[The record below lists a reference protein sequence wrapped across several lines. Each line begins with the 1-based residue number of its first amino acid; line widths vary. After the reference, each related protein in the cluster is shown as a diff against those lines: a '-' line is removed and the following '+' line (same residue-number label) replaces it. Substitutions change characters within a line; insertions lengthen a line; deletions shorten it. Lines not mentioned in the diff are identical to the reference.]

1 MNVQQL
7 SGESLNALLGRMLL
21 IRNFELTVGDLFA
34 NGKLPGFIHLS
45 VGEEAVPV
53 GVCANLR
60 DDDYLTS
67 THRGHGHCIAKG
79 VDVGAMMAELF
90 GKETGTSRG
99 KGGSMHIF
107 DYSIGMLGAN
117 GIVGGGAPLAVGAG
131 LSAKYR
137 KTNQVAVC
145 FFGDAAANQ
154 GALHESMNLA
164 GLWKLPV
171 IFVCENNQFGQFTRH
186 ELDSSVPDVSVRA
199 AAYNMPGEVVD
210 GMDVLAVRETV
221 GRAVRSAREGKGPSL
236 IEAKTYRF
244 RGHFEGDQ
252 QVYRTQAEV
261 DEWRKKDPII
271 RLRSTMVAQ
280 GVLTESDFE
289 KMEAEAK
296 AKVADAVKFAEA
308 SPSPTPSEYLEDVY
322 VSYG

>member
-7 SGESLNALLGRMLL
+7 SAENLKGLLNKMLL
-21 IRNFELTVGDLFA
+21 IRNFELTVGEIFA
-34 NGKLPGFIHLS
+34 AGRLPGFIHLS

-60 DDDYLTS
+60 DDDYITS

-79 VDVGAMMAELF
+79 VGVNAMMAELF

-107 DYSIGMLGAN
+107 DFSIGMLGAN
-117 GIVGGGAPLAVGAG
+117 GIVGAGAPLAIGAG

-137 KTNQVAVC
+137 KTDQVAVC

-154 GALHESMNLA
+154 GALHESMNIA

-186 ELDSSVPDVSVRA
+186 ELDTSVPDVSVRA
-199 AAYNMPGEVVD
+199 RAYNMPGEMVD
-210 GMDVLAVRETV
+210 GMDVLAVYEKV
-221 GRAVRSAREGKGPSL
+221 KEAVRNARAGKGPTL

-244 RGHFEGDQ
+244 RGHYEGDQ
-252 QVYRTQAEV
+252 QVYRSQSEV
-261 DEWRKKDPII
+261 DEWRKKDPIL
-271 RLRSTMVAQ
+271 RLRGMMIERGLLSEA
-280 GVLTESDFE
+280 DFA
-289 KMEAEAK
+289 KMEEDAK
-296 AKVADAVKFAEA
+296 AQVSDAVKFAEE
-308 SPSPTPSEYLEDVY
+308 SPAPAPLEYLEDVY

>member
-7 SGESLNALLGRMLL
+7 STENLIGLLNKMLL
-21 IRNFELTVGDLFA
+21 IRNFELTVGDIFA
-34 NGKLPGFIHLS
+34 TGRLPGFIHLS

-60 DDDYLTS
+60 DDDYITS

-79 VDVGAMMAELF
+79 VEVNAMMAELF
-90 GKETGTSRG
+90 GKETGTSKG

-107 DYSIGMLGAN
+107 DFSIGMLGAN
-117 GIVGGGAPLAVGAG
+117 GIVGAGAPLAIGAG

-137 KTNQVAVC
+137 KTDQVTVC

-154 GALHESMNLA
+154 GALHESMNIA

-171 IFVCENNQFGQFTRH
+171 VFVCENNQFGQFTRH
-186 ELDSSVPDVSVRA
+186 ELDSSVTDVSMRA
-199 AAYNMPGEVVD
+199 RGYNMPGEVVD
-210 GMDVLAVRETV
+210 GMDVLAVYERV
-221 GRAVRSAREGKGPSL
+221 GEAVRNARAGKGPTL

-252 QVYRTQAEV
+252 QVYRTQTEV
-261 DEWRKKDPII
+261 DEWRKKDPIL
-271 RLRSTMVAQ
+271 RLKGMMIERGLLS
-280 GVLTESDFE
+280 
-289 KMEAEAK
+289 EAEFTNMENGAK
-296 AKVADAVKFAEA
+296 TQISNAVKFAED
-308 SPSPTPSEYLEDVY
+308 SPAPAPSEYLEDVY

>member
-7 SGESLNALLGRMLL
+7 SSERLNELLNKMLL
-21 IRNFELTVGDLFA
+21 IRNFEQTVGEIFA
-34 NGKLPGFIHLS
+34 TGRLPGFIHLS

-79 VDVGAMMAELF
+79 VEINAMMAELF
-90 GKETGTSRG
+90 GKETGTSKG

-107 DYSIGMLGAN
+107 DFSIGMLGAN
-117 GIVGGGAPLAVGAG
+117 GIVGAGAPLAVGAG

-137 KTNQVAVC
+137 KTDQVAVC

-154 GALHESMNLA
+154 GALHESMNIA
-164 GLWKLPV
+164 SLWKLPV
-171 IFVCENNQFGQFTRH
+171 VFVCENNQFGQFTRH
-186 ELDSSVPDVSVRA
+186 ELDSSVPDVSARA
-199 AAYNMPGEVVD
+199 PSYNMPGEVVD
-210 GMDVLAVRETV
+210 GMDVLAVYEKV
-221 GRAVRSAREGKGPSL
+221 GEAVRRARAGKGPTL
-236 IEAKTYRF
+236 VEAKTYRF

-252 QVYRTQAEV
+252 QVYRSQSEV
-261 DEWRKKDPII
+261 EEWRKKDPIL
-271 RLRSTMVAQ
+271 RLKAMMIERGMLSEA
-280 GVLTESDFE
+280 DFE
-289 KMEAEAK
+289 KMESSAK
-296 AKVADAVKFAEA
+296 SKVAEAVKFAEE
-308 SPSPTPSEYLEDVY
+308 SPTPSPSEYLEDVY

>member
-1 MNVQQL
+1 MSVHQL
-7 SGESLNALLGRMLL
+7 SADRLNGLLSRMLL
-21 IRNFELTVGDLFA
+21 IRNFELTVGDIFA
-34 NGKLPGFIHLS
+34 TGKLPGFIHLS

-60 DDDYLTS
+60 DDDYITS

-79 VDVGAMMAELF
+79 VGINAMMAELY

-107 DYSIGMLGAN
+107 DFSIGMLGAN
-117 GIVGGGAPLAVGAG
+117 GIVAGGAPLAVGAG

-137 KTNQVAVC
+137 KTDQVSVC

-154 GALHESMNLA
+154 GALHESMNIA
-164 GLWKLPV
+164 GLWRLPV

-199 AAYNMPGEVVD
+199 AAYNMPGVMVD
-210 GMDVLAVRETV
+210 GMDVLAVYETV
-221 GRAVRSAREGKGPSL
+221 GEAVRKARAGKGPTL
-236 IEAKTYRF
+236 VEAKTYRF

-252 QVYRTQAEV
+252 QVYRSQSEV
-261 DEWRKKDPII
+261 DEWRKKDPILKLKAMMI
-271 RLRSTMVAQ
+271 GQ
-280 GVLTESDFE
+280 GLMSESDFTR
-289 KMEAEAK
+289 MENEAK
-296 AKVADAVKFAEA
+296 EKVSGAVKFAEE
-308 SPSPTPSEYLEDVY
+308 SPAPAPSEYLEDVY